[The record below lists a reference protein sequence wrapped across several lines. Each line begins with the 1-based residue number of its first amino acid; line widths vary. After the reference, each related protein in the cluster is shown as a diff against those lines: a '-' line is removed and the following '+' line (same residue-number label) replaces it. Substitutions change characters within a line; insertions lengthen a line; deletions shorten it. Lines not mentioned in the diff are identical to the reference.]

1 MVINHLLTGM
11 TQKPFIYLDPLTHS
25 IHVWYIYLHLPQK
38 STIHVGK
45 HTVRP
50 MDGMG
55 KVTKHFT
62 YLKWRYSPIYPIYK
76 LYGYGLCKGNPSPKI
91 AEKLGSGNPPFQVPE
106 ILGDK
111 WLTTMVSKT
120 PKWGYSPC

>member
-25 IHVWYIYLHLPQK
+25 IHVWYIYLHLPHK

-45 HTVRP
+45 YTVRP

-62 YLKWRYSPIYPIYK
+62 YIPKMEVLTYIYPI
-76 LYGYGLCKGNPSPKI
+76 
-91 AEKLGSGNPPFQVPE
+91 
-106 ILGDK
+106 
-111 WLTTMVSKT
+111 
-120 PKWGYSPC
+120 